1 LFNNIDT
8 NNVDSKSRSCAHSI
22 TTKKSGFLWY

>member
-8 NNVDSKSRSCAHSI
+8 NNVDSKGHSYAYPFI
-22 TTKKSGFLWY
+22 TKKSGI